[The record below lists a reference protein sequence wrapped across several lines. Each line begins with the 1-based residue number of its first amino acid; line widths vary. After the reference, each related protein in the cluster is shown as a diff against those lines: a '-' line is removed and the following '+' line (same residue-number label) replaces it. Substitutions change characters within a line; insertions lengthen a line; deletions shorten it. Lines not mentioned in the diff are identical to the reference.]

1 MPIWVFSF
9 TLRPVLSWAGKW
21 STFFPLHGE
30 NRQGPVIVVQGLY
43 FSSQV
48 CPWRLVSILLTVQW
62 TSLANDNAWNVTVT
76 DHGHP
81 VLARV
86 MSYGVGICLCWPGPA
101 WGIRLRCTCWNTAG
115 SVIPNRHLNSLSQPG
130 LGGRKPGF
138 KLWLLYT
145 QACHLTFW
153 VTLSVTAGK
162 HKYQLSNILR
172 VRFNELIVSWIY
184 KLFTEKQT

>member
-1 MPIWVFSF
+1 MIHLFPPSWWKQTGACHCGTGIVFFVSSMPMK
-9 TLRPVLSWAGKW
+9 AGVH
-21 STFFPLHGE
+21 TPDL
-30 NRQGPVIVVQGLY
+30 
-43 FSSQV
+43 
-48 CPWRLVSILLTVQW
+48 VQW

-145 QACHLTFW
+145 QAYQLTFW